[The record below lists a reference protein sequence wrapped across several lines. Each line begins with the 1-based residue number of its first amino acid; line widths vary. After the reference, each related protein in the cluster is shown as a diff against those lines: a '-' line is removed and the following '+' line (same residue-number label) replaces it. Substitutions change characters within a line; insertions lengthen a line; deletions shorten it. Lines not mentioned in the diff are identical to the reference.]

1 MPQSAEH
8 QQQAE
13 RRLRALD
20 AQPRFRELVD
30 RKLKDRWAEEHGRRS
45 RYQRK
50 GHHANTCPDR
60 STA

>member
-1 MPQSAEH
+1 MPQNAQH

-30 RKLKDRWAEEHGRRS
+30 KKLKDRQTQRR
-45 RYQRK
+45 
-50 GHHANTCPDR
+50 TLLP
-60 STA
+60 TATAPAPGVEPLPF